1 LFAKFA
7 VKKMFFAGHDFL
19 DESLLQEALTT
30 PSFRMDHPSASDNQR
45 LEFLGDAV
53 LGLLAAERL
62 YAEHPKEKEGRLTVL
77 RARMVSTPALA
88 AAAERISLADNLK
101 LGRAAAPIMRGAKVL
116 ADAVE
121 ALIGA
126 AYLDGG
132 LASAREVFDA
142 LELLSPSLYDGAW
155 GGNPKGELQIRMQ
168 AMNPPRR
175 PEYTLVSTSGKAHE
189 PVFTVRVKVD
199 GVGEAVSSARTRK
212 EAEAAAASN
221 LLENMV

>member
-1 LFAKFA
+1 ML
-7 VKKMFFAGHDFL
+7 FAGHEFVN
-19 DESLLQEALTT
+19 EALLQEALTT
-30 PSFRMDHPSASDNQR
+30 PSFRMDHPAAVDNQR

-62 YAEHPKEKEGRLTVL
+62 YSEHPDEKEGRLTVL
-77 RARMVSTPALA
+77 RARMVSTSALA
-88 AAAERISLADNLK
+88 AAAERFQLADNLK
-101 LGRAAAPIMRGAKVL
+101 LGRAAAPIQRGAKLL

-132 LASAREVFDA
+132 LESAREVFDA
-142 LELLSPSLYDGAW
+142 LELLSPSLSDGAW

-175 PEYTLVSTSGKAHE
+175 PEYTLVKTSGKAHE
-189 PVFTVRVKVD
+189 PVFTVRVRVE
-199 GVGEAVSSARTRK
+199 GVGEAESSARTRK
-212 EAEAAAASN
+212 EAEAAAAAI